1 MKPTNLK
8 VSRIEMLIDV
18 TQNNIK
24 PIKVMV
30 PARGGIVRV
39 AVFGNKLCLFV
50 EHDVAFK
57 KEEAHVYIYRDE
69 QEFRYRPEENYVG
82 TFFKD
87 EKGYHV
93 YMGAPW

>member
-1 MKPTNLK
+1 MRPTNLK
-8 VSRIEMLIDV
+8 ISRIETLIDV
-18 TQNNIK
+18 SKINIK
-24 PIKVMV
+24 PIKIML
-30 PARGGIVRV
+30 PAKGGIVRV

-57 KEEAHVYIYRDE
+57 KEEAYIHVYKDE

-87 EKGYHV
+87 EKGYRV
-93 YMGAPW
+93 YIGNP